1 MRICGLIPTYDNPRT
16 LRGVVEAV
24 RVHLPDVVVVDDG
37 SGEANRAVATEL
49 QRAGLAHVHRRER
62 NGGKGAAVRT
72 GLGVAQGLGFTHAVQ
87 VDADGQHAVEDM
99 PRLLEAA
106 RADPRALVLG
116 LPVFDESAPNV
127 RRRARL
133 ISRFWTDIE
142 TCGRVI
148 QDPLCGFRVYPIEA
162 ALRSGARG
170 NRMDFDP
177 EIAVRMSWLGCP
189 IVNVPTRVRYLS
201 PEEGGVSHFRM
212 FRDNVLISWAH
223 TRLVTL
229 ALFRLLT
236 GRRLRAA

>member
-1 MRICGLIPTYDNPRT
+1 
-16 LRGVVEAV
+16 V
-24 RVHLPDVVVVDDG
+24 
-37 SGEANRAVATEL
+37 GEAEA
-49 QRAGLAHVHRRER
+49 
-62 NGGKGAAVRT
+62 
-72 GLGVAQGLGFTHAVQ
+72 LG
-87 VDADGQHAVEDM
+87 DADGQHAVEDV

-116 LPVFDESAPNV
+116 QPFFDDSAPNV

-148 QDPLCGFRVYPIEA
+148 EDPLCGFRVYPIEA

-189 IVNVPTRVRYLS
+189 VVNVRTRVRYLS
-201 PEEGGVSHFRM
+201 AEEGGVSHFRM
-212 FRDNVLISWAH
+212 FRDNVLISWCH

-229 ALFRLLT
+229 ALFRLLM
-236 GRRLRAA
+236 GRPLRAS